1 MDLMPTTLNDWY
13 KLVNSIYLERNFF
26 RSIDS
31 IFGHLVEVS
40 GGLSTALTRQW
51 KMSDATETFLAKS
64 LGWWLALC
72 GKIGVPNV
80 EEMLWRKFPFVCS
93 YCKENPHSAMKCR
106 RQALGTDEIDWKAL
120 KEIGDKNIENK
131 PSALKEWQEMFAH
144 LYANDDSSEV
154 LKIFGRLQQ
163 ELGEMAEAVRLI
175 PVSRAYFM
183 NEAVDV
189 FAWIMRLANF
199 EEMNR
204 RESATIGVTL
214 ERAMWDEYPGSC
226 KYCKSKPC
234 KCPPI
239 LTTSLGRI
247 SREVPHTAFESGR
260 ATNVLSFE
268 EQIEV
273 FRLGEK
279 SITYGSNSVPL
290 SLELLQQISRDTQE
304 LRKHLKQKSES
315 IGQPGEVIEKLDDAL
330 EYLANIVT
338 QQELTLQTV
347 KEALRE
353 ISPSGRKAL
362 LELLTDFLTNVSSS
376 LWVEILLHFL
386 QKGA

>member
-1 MDLMPTTLNDWY
+1 MDLAPTTLNGWY

-40 GGLSTALTRQW
+40 GGLSTVLTRQW
-51 KMSDATETFLAKS
+51 KMSDNTETFLAKS
-64 LGWWLALC
+64 IGWWLALC

-80 EEMLWRKFPFVCS
+80 EEMLWRKFPYVCS
-93 YCKENPHSAMKCR
+93 YCRENPHNAMKCR
-106 RQALGTDEIDWKAL
+106 RPTLGTDEINWRSL
-120 KEIGDKNIENK
+120 KEIGNNNKENK

-154 LKIFGRLQQ
+154 LKIFGRIQQ
-163 ELGEMAEAVRLI
+163 ELGEMAEAVRLV
-175 PVSRAYFM
+175 PVSHAYFM

-204 RESATIGVTL
+204 RDPGDIGVTL

-226 KYCKSKPC
+226 KYCRSKPC

-247 SREVPHTAFESGR
+247 SREVPQTAFNSDR
-260 ATNVLSFE
+260 ATNILSFE

-290 SLELLQQISRDTQE
+290 SLELLQQISHDTQE
-304 LRKHLKQKSES
+304 LRIYLKHKGDS
-315 IGQPGEVIEKLDDAL
+315 IGQPGEVVEKLDDAL

-347 KEALRE
+347 KEALKE
-353 ISPSGRKAL
+353 ISPGGRKAFIDL
-362 LELLTDFLTNVSSS
+362 LIDFLTNVSSS
-376 LWVEILLHFL
+376 LWVKILLHFL
-386 QKGA
+386 QTGV